1 MAHSDKRA
9 AWAAGGTT
17 LAACLM
23 VMVGVWQV
31 IIGLAAIA
39 EDEIFVTTPE
49 YLLQLDLTGW
59 GWTHLIIGA
68 LAAVTG
74 AFIFTGRAWAR
85 WAGILLA
92 VLSATAQFFWMPYQP
107 LWSLMVIAIDVFVI
121 WSLAA
126 TSSMVE
132 SEYEGYRAAEAPDW
146 EATDTQPGQPY
157 ANPSRTMYD
166 RQEPTTDPVQAEAA
180 ARQDPRKRGPE

>member
-1 MAHSDKRA
+1 MAQNNSRA

-23 VMVGVWQV
+23 IMVGVWQV
-31 IIGLAAIA
+31 LMGLAAIA
-39 EDEIFVTTPE
+39 EDAIFVTTPN
-49 YLLQLDLTGW
+49 YMLQLDLTGW

-74 AFIFTGRAWAR
+74 MFIFTGRAWAR
-85 WAGILLA
+85 WLGIMLA

-107 LWSLMVIAIDVFVI
+107 LWAITVIAVDVFVI
-121 WSLAA
+121 WSLAVSGA
-126 TSSMVE
+126 AADTGSD
-132 SEYEGYRAAEAPDW
+132 GYRAAEPSDW
-146 EATDTQPGQPY
+146 STKDTQPGEPF

-166 RQEPTTDPVQAEAA
+166 RQTEDAPAEQAESMTRPAQ
-180 ARQDPRKRGPE
+180 RPMDSE

>member
-1 MAHSDKRA
+1 MAQTERRA

-17 LAACLM
+17 FAACLM

-31 IIGLAAIA
+31 IMGIAAVA
-39 EDEIFVTTPE
+39 ADDIFVTTPN
-49 YLLQLDLTGW
+49 YVLQLDLTAW
-59 GWTHLIIGA
+59 GWTHLILGA

-85 WAGILLA
+85 WAGIMLA

-107 LWSLMVIAIDVFVI
+107 LWAMVVIAIDVFVI

-126 TSSMVE
+126 SSTAAE
-132 SEYEGYRAAEAPDW
+132 AEYDGYRASEAPDW
-146 EATDTQPGQPY
+146 STKDTQPGEPF

-166 RQEPTTDPVQAEAA
+166 RQTEAPAAADAEAA
-180 ARQDPRKRGPE
+180 ARREARPPAE